1 MYILPALEHKRQETI
16 LWILVKLRVKKTTR
30 KVMATILTHLKT
42 AANKGFTATGCTELL
57 IRAAVLTL
65 IHGYFVIALALG
77 L

>member
-1 MYILPALEHKRQETI
+1 
-16 LWILVKLRVKKTTR
+16 
-30 KVMATILTHLKT
+30 MATILTHLKT

-65 IHGYFVIALALG
+65 IHGYFVIALARG